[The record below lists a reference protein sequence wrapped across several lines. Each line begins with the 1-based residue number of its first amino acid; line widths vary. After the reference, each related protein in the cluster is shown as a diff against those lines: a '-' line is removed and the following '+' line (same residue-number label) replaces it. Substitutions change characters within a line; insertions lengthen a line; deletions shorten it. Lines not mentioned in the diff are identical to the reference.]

1 MIRFEAH
8 TYESAASPTAT
19 AWHELA
25 AMRPRSPIRISIFV
39 YEAVAWLFPFGH
51 GSNSIDLKSK
61 NISLEAA
68 SATSDISFVKAN
80 LGSSK
85 MEDIARK
92 DSVGPG
98 STCK

>member
-1 MIRFEAH
+1 MKALQVPQQLFGMNRQRCGQGH
-8 TYESAASPTAT
+8 LSESAYLSMKR
-19 AWHELA
+19 L
-25 AMRPRSPIRISIFV
+25 
-39 YEAVAWLFPFGH
+39 H
-51 GSNSIDLKSK
+51 GFSLLDTDPIDLKSK